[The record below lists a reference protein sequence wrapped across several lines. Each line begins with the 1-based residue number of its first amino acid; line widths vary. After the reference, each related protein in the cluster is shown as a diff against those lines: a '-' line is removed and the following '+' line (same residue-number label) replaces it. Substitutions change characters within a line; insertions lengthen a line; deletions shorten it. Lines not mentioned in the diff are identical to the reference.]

1 MSSKIIFMD
10 GVATAR
16 LRDDGSIRIE
26 LDGEVSSPVIWD
38 SLFGVMSA
46 IRRSRPSEMGQPVQ
60 AGYGA
65 QAVQARPGSIRFEG
79 GDSPPAA
86 QADRAS

>member
-10 GVATAR
+10 GVATAH
-16 LRDDGSIRIE
+16 LRSDGSIRIE
-26 LDGEVSSPVIWD
+26 LNGEISSPVIWD

-65 QAVQARPGSIRFEG
+65 QAAQARPGSIRFVG
-79 GDSPPAA
+79 GDQEPTAA
-86 QADRAS
+86 PERTA